1 MSAAMSAFGT
11 KRTPFG
17 QDECV
22 GHARKTVFP
31 WRQPDAS
38 GHAMR
43 QTKATELPDPMRT
56 SAVDLFAEQAPKMQQ
71 GDVGRLNV
79 PAVH

>member
-1 MSAAMSAFGT
+1 
-11 KRTPFG
+11 
-17 QDECV
+17 
-22 GHARKTVFP
+22 
-31 WRQPDAS
+31 
-38 GHAMR
+38 MR

-71 GDVGRLNV
+71 EDVGRLNV